1 MFLSSSIFF
10 FINQNLFLRSN
21 IYITGF
27 HSQRYVY
34 NSGSIFVS
42 NCLFYKISSTLD
54 GGTLHL
60 SNIETLNILES
71 SFLEVLSDVRGAA
84 IMAFNCGQ
92 SLLSKCCGRSCI
104 AKWACFCDISVSN
117 SNNQNS
123 GNLVSIY
130 NCTGK
135 SLDDSYNVVE
145 IEGGNQ
151 TFHSWNSSFCYT
163 KDTCAFY
170 VENTLSSTIKWATFS
185 SNKAN
190 RGSVLN
196 SWNSSLSYSYSNI
209 YNNTETFRGL
219 FLLPQ
224 TTLTLNNCI
233 FINNNVK
240 QLFSNQAI
248 DGASHPYQLN
258 VFNCIWPSNLNTGLN
273 FQSSSNNLDRKS
285 VV

>member
-1 MFLSSSIFF
+1 
-10 FINQNLFLRSN
+10 
-21 IYITGF
+21 
-27 HSQRYVY
+27 
-34 NSGSIFVS
+34 
-42 NCLFYKISSTLD
+42 
-54 GGTLHL
+54 
-60 SNIETLNILES
+60 
-71 SFLEVLSDVRGAA
+71 
-84 IMAFNCGQ
+84 MAFNCGQ

-273 FQSSSNNLDRKS
+273 FQSSSNNLQTNTVTYILTHFDNNLCQVEVSNPPILVPTPAQTMPGPCFRPSDKNLKPLYKIGQIS
-285 VV
+285 LLFIYFQ